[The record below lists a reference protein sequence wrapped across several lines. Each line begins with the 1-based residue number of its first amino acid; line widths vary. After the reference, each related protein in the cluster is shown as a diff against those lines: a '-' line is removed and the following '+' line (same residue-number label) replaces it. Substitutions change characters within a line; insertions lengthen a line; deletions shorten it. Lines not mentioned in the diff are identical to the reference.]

1 MPPDVTTRA
10 DRPLAGRR
18 IGVTAARKVEE
29 QSALLERR
37 GAEVVRGSVLAVDAG
52 AVAEGELR
60 ATTERV
66 LAEPVDVLVATTGI
80 GVRGWF
86 AAAER
91 WGLRERL
98 VAHLGAAEVL
108 ARGPKSAGAL
118 RQHGLRERWSPASE
132 ALVDV
137 LGHLGE
143 RDLTGTRVVLQEHG
157 EALDGAVARLRAQGA
172 EVVPVAVYRVVPT
185 PDTDAAVALLDRL
198 VGGDLDAVTF
208 TSAMAVDATMRLA
221 DGLGLA
227 DAVAH
232 ALGEHTLAVCVGA
245 VTASAFEP
253 WGVPTV
259 HPERMRLVA
268 MVDRLED
275 ALARGAR

>member
-1 MPPDVTTRA
+1 MAPDVTTRPE
-10 DRPLAGRR
+10 RPLTGRR

-29 QSALLERR
+29 QSTLLERR
-37 GAEVVRGSVLAVDAG
+37 GAEVVRGPVLAVDAG
-52 AVAEGELR
+52 AVGETELR
-60 ATTERV
+60 ETTERV
-66 LAEPVDVLVATTGI
+66 LAAPVDVVVATTGI

-86 AAAER
+86 AAAAR

-118 RQHGLRERWSPASE
+118 RQHGLRERWSPPSE

-137 LGHLGE
+137 LAHLGE
-143 RDLTGTRVVLQEHG
+143 RDLSGTRVVLQEHG
-157 EALDGAVARLRAQGA
+157 EALDGAAATLRAQGA

-198 VGGDLDAVTF
+198 VAGDLDAVTF

-221 DGLGLA
+221 DDLGVV
-227 DAVAH
+227 DDVVR
-232 ALGEHTLAVCVGA
+232 ALREHTLAACVGA
-245 VTASAFEP
+245 VTASAFEA
-253 WGVPTV
+253 WAVPTV

-275 ALARGAR
+275 ALTQGAR